1 MNWIHLTKLK
11 NTCVHSRRRLSSL
24 SQRGDEIGSFKLL
37 PTRLAR
43 RASPTDFSPDG
54 GDFFAGLDAILSKLG
69 DAARF
74 LFRR

>member
-1 MNWIHLTKLK
+1 MNWVHLTKLK
-11 NTCVHSRRRLSSL
+11 NSCVHSRRRLNSL
-24 SQRGDEIGSFKLL
+24 LRRGDEIGSFKLL

-54 GDFFAGLDAILSKLG
+54 GGFFAGLDAILSKLG
-69 DAARF
+69 CVARF